1 MILAANAVW
10 VHNNLPEYGKKEL
23 KSKVGYGTI
32 RFLTAFNVKKSR
44 NPLWQRIVGLFYI

>member
-32 RFLTAFNVKKSR
+32 FSS
-44 NPLWQRIVGLFYI
+44 